1 MFTWVMMGERD
12 VEEVVLA
19 RITGKQ
25 KAWSQQG
32 ERKAEWEN
40 GWIKGKSE
48 AEWQG
53 RCQVR
58 EQV

>member
-1 MFTWVMMGERD
+1 MMGERD

-19 RITGKQ
+19 RIMGKQ

-48 AEWQG
+48 VEWQG